1 MLIHATLDYMLY
13 DSINMKISGIGKS
26 IETESDSRAEGL
38 GLLSGK
44 VNDCKYGC
52 RVPFRG
58 DKKL

>member
-1 MLIHATLDYMLY
+1 MIHATLDHMLN
-13 DSINMKISGIGKS
+13 DSINRKISRIGKS
-26 IETESDSRAEGL
+26 IETSSGSRAEGL

-44 VNDCKYGC
+44 VSDGKYGC